1 MLLSMVV
8 VLAVLLLSGKGIS
21 FKAILYLPPVIVA
34 EYLLALSITMIVS
47 AVTVY
52 LRDLEHVLVII
63 TMAWQFLTPVMY
75 SIDMVP
81 EQIQTI
87 FHLNPM
93 TPIIIAYR
101 DILYYQKVPKLGTL
115 TQGIIFSIILFI
127 VGWNVFGH
135 LKKHFAEE
143 M

>member
-1 MLLSMVV
+1 M
-8 VLAVLLLSGKGIS
+8 AVFNSGYVFYRYGAGTDS
-21 FKAILYLPPVIVA
+21 N
-34 EYLLALSITMIVS
+34 
-47 AVTVY
+47 
-52 LRDLEHVLVII
+52 H
-63 TMAWQFLTPVMY
+63 
-75 SIDMVP
+75 
-81 EQIQTI
+81 

-115 TQGIIFSIILFI
+115 TQGIIFSIILLI